1 MNTLASILHYQSIA
15 TKGITLWI
23 LTDLTLSSRNQKGMA
38 LLLPRMDTL
47 AEKCKN
53 PGRHLPG
60 HVSTF
65 GSTTWLEEYLWIP
78 TPWHGDGTGLGS
90 KVIAQLIKAASGSEM
105 SCGR

>member
-1 MNTLASILHYQSIA
+1 MNTLANILHSKSIA

-23 LTDLTLSSRNQKGMA
+23 LTDLTLLSRNQKGMA

-47 AEKCKN
+47 AEKRKN

-65 GSTTWLEEYLWIP
+65 GSTTWLERIP
-78 TPWHGDGTGLGS
+78 LDTHSLARGWHWPGFESHCPAD
-90 KVIAQLIKAASGSEM
+90 
-105 SCGR
+105 